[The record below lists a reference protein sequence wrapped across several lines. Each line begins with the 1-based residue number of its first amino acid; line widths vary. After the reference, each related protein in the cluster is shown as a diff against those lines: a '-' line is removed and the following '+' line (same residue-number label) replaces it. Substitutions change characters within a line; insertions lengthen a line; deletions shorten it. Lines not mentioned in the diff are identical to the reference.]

1 MPRVLPPYIRPI
13 CFDRRSVPTYNGL
26 SYGNGYS
33 LLPIVKH
40 GNTCIGEAGMRGGQ
54 LLGDALDGSLAMG
67 GKPQDDAALIQS
79 IAKGNKLA
87 LRVLFARHNLRV
99 FRFAL
104 RFSQDRAT
112 AEAFVSDVFLQ
123 VWRNAKTYNGGSQA
137 STWVLSITRNL
148 VISKLTRSAQES
160 FDEAGAWCAED
171 VAGNLELLPLK
182 KQHVSIFAQCL
193 TSLTAMHR
201 EIIDLVY
208 YHERSLD
215 EVALITGL
223 SRNTVKSRMFYARRE
238 LARLLRESDI
248 DREGGTTETRVP
260 HRRQVASATLH

>member
-1 MPRVLPPYIRPI
+1 MQR
-13 CFDRRSVPTYNGL
+13 
-26 SYGNGYS
+26 
-33 LLPIVKH
+33 
-40 GNTCIGEAGMRGGQ
+40 GQ
-54 LLGDALDGSLAMG
+54 LLVDAAGGGPAIGS
-67 GKPQDDAALIQS
+67 KPQDDAALIQS

-87 LRVLFARHNLRV
+87 LQVLFARHNLRV

-104 RFSQDRAT
+104 RFTRDRAT

-123 VWRNAKTYNGGSQA
+123 VWRNAKRYNGGSQA

-148 VISKLTRSAQES
+148 VISRLTRRAQEGW
-160 FDEAGAWCAED
+160 DEAGAGYAED
-171 VAGNLELLPLK
+171 IAGNPEIFTLK

-193 TSLTAMHR
+193 TKLTAMHR

-208 YHERSLD
+208 YHDRSLE

-248 DREGGTTETRVP
+248 DGEGGTTKSRLP
-260 HRRQVASATLH
+260 HRRQGASITLH

>member
-1 MPRVLPPYIRPI
+1 MQR
-13 CFDRRSVPTYNGL
+13 
-26 SYGNGYS
+26 
-33 LLPIVKH
+33 
-40 GNTCIGEAGMRGGQ
+40 GQ
-54 LLGDALDGSLAMG
+54 LLVDAAGGGPAIGS
-67 GKPQDDAALIQS
+67 KPQDDAALIQS

-87 LRVLFARHNLRV
+87 LQVLFARHNLRV

-104 RFSQDRAT
+104 RFTNDRAT

-123 VWRNAKTYNGGSQA
+123 VWRDAERYNGGPQA

-148 VISKLTRSAQES
+148 VISRLTRCAQEGLE
-160 FDEAGAWCAED
+160 EAGAGCEKD
-171 VAGNLELLPLK
+171 TAGNPELLTLR

-193 TSLTAMHR
+193 TKLTAMHR

-208 YHERSLD
+208 YHERSLE

-238 LARLLRESDI
+238 LERFLQKSGI
-248 DREGGTTETRVP
+248 DRERGTTESRFP
-260 HRRQVASATLH
+260 HRRQVGLVTLH

>member
-1 MPRVLPPYIRPI
+1 MQ
-13 CFDRRSVPTYNGL
+13 S
-26 SYGNGYS
+26 
-33 LLPIVKH
+33 
-40 GNTCIGEAGMRGGQ
+40 GQ
-54 LLGDALDGSLAMG
+54 LLADAVDGSSAIES
-67 GKPQDDAALIQS
+67 KPQDDAALIQS
-79 IAKGNKLA
+79 IAQGNKLA
-87 LRVLFARHNLRV
+87 LQVLFARHNLRV

-104 RFSQDRAT
+104 RFTHDRAT

-123 VWRNAKTYNGGSQA
+123 VWRNAKRYNGGSQA

-148 VISKLTRSAQES
+148 VISRLTRRAQEGL
-160 FDEAGAWCAED
+160 DEAGAGCAED
-171 VAGNLELLPLK
+171 TAGNPDLLILK

-193 TSLTAMHR
+193 TKLTAMHR

-238 LARLLRESDI
+238 LARLLRESNI
-248 DREGGTTETRVP
+248 DGEGGTTESRVP